1 MSYKLIENENDIYLE
16 LPKEKIKFAS
26 KEAETIYDLSLENDF
41 LTRENEELKLQ
52 LKGTTHCYDKEEHKR
67 LQEENKE
74 LKKQLKIKHDGFM
87 ASIEEKCELA
97 EENQKLKE
105 MQCTFLGTGCQN
117 KMKEYKIQ
125 QREFIEYLEEP
136 IKIITDGNPTN
147 ISEYTAGKLD
157 ALKEILSKYKEII
170 GEKDE

>member
-117 KMKEYKIQ
+117 KTE
-125 QREFIEYLEEP
+125 
-136 IKIITDGNPTN
+136 
-147 ISEYTAGKLD
+147 
-157 ALKEILSKYKEII
+157 KYKEVIDKAI
-170 GEKDE
+170 NWAKDYIKQWDSEDDVISDIKILLNILKEVE

>member
-1 MSYKLIENENDIYLE
+1 MSYKLIENDIYVE

-52 LKGTTHCYDKEEHKR
+52 LKGTTHCFDEKEHKR

-74 LKKQLKIKHDGFM
+74 LRKQLKIKNDGFM

-97 EENQKLKE
+97 EENK
-105 MQCTFLGTGCQN
+105 
-117 KMKEYKIQ
+117 
-125 QREFIEYLEEP
+125 
-136 IKIITDGNPTN
+136 
-147 ISEYTAGKLD
+147 
-157 ALKEILSKYKEII
+157 KYKEVVDKGIEYNKQVI
-170 GEKDE
+170 KDIKDFYRPTEDVIYSGDSLIDIAEQNLDILKEANK

>member
-1 MSYKLIENENDIYLE
+1 MSYKLIENDIYVE

-52 LKGTTHCYDKEEHKR
+52 LKGTTHCFDEKEHKR

-74 LKKQLKIKHDGFM
+74 LRKQLKIKNDGFM

-117 KMKEYKIQ
+117 KMK
-125 QREFIEYLEEP
+125 
-136 IKIITDGNPTN
+136 
-147 ISEYTAGKLD
+147 
-157 ALKEILSKYKEII
+157 KYKEVIDKAI
-170 GEKDE
+170 NWTKEYIKQWDSEDDVISDMEILLNILKEVE